1 MTFRTLEEYELVK
14 KSWLPAPHRVYIQET
29 GEFVNFGDSD
39 IVEFEDPIVSEIM
52 GNKRL
57 GDIRRL
63 QQLNN
68 RFRGTGIGSFK
79 EFRYFGCILKL
90 EDNAFNGCQLLES
103 ITLPDYLYLIGNHSF
118 GGCSNLRE
126 LILPDSLEIIADSAL
141 SGCHSI
147 TELTLPS
154 NIKSIGSYAF
164 NGCSALEE
172 INIKSFLPPYI
183 HDKTIFNDCSSL
195 KSINVWPSLVPK
207 YLNDYRWKVF
217 GDLIKGKEWGIDGD

>member
-1 MTFRTLEEYELVK
+1 MTFRAMEEYEIAK
-14 KSWLPAPHRVYIQET
+14 ETWLPAPHRVYIQET
-29 GEFVNFGDSD
+29 GDFINFGDSD
-39 IVEFEDPIVSEIM
+39 IIEFQDPMVSQIM

-63 QQLNN
+63 QQLSN
-68 RFRGTGIGSFK
+68 RFRSTDIENFK

-90 EDNAFNGCQLLES
+90 EDNAFNGCQLLEEIS
-103 ITLPDYLYLIGNHSF
+103 LPMYLYLIGNHSF

-141 SGCHSI
+141 SGCYSL
-147 TELTLPS
+147 TKLTLPS

-164 NGCSALEE
+164 NECRALEE

-183 HDKTIFNDCSSL
+183 HDKTIFNGCSSL
-195 KSINVWPSLVPK
+195 KSINVWSSLVPK
-207 YLNDYRWKVF
+207 FLNDYRWSAF
-217 GDLIKGKEWGIDGD
+217 AGLIKGKEWNV